1 MIAWLIRFL
10 LVPTTGNAQ
19 NPIATKD
26 VRPTEVTFQQ
36 ELPLVI
42 DDSTAMA
49 ELIRLLGKQSE
60 TGMSKTKREENSD
73 S

>member
-1 MIAWLIRFL
+1 MKRRSFEEGF
-10 LVPTTGNAQ
+10 VPGG
-19 NPIATKD
+19 D
-26 VRPTEVTFQQ
+26 LRRER
-36 ELPLVI
+36 PLVI